1 MFCTCFS
8 ELNKK
13 LWLAQSFCKYH
24 LFAFSVIKNFN
35 SLVKLK
41 KSMTITMIQ
50 FDKGGNNMRSSFA
63 LALYASVLKKK
74 KLFVLLPKPG
84 GSGTPYA
91 CNGPHGVAPPKR
103 DTFFILQVYERVV

>member
-1 MFCTCFS
+1 
-8 ELNKK
+8 
-13 LWLAQSFCKYH
+13 
-24 LFAFSVIKNFN
+24 
-35 SLVKLK
+35 
-41 KSMTITMIQ
+41 MTITMIQ

-74 KLFVLLPKPG
+74 KAFCPFAKTRPG